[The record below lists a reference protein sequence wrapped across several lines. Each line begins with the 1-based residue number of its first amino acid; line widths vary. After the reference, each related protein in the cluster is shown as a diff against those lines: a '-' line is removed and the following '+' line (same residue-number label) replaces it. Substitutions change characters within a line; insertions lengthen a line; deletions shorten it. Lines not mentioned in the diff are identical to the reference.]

1 MAPTLIITNDFP
13 PTVGGIEGFVADICR
28 ALDDDVVVLTRHTPG
43 WADHDRSV
51 SHPVIRQGRL
61 LLPTP
66 RVARTAAKLINQ
78 HRIRRVIFG
87 AMAPLALLAPTL
99 RSTGVERMLAIS
111 HGHETW
117 WASVPGSRTLL
128 RRMADGVDHVSTIS
142 DYTRS
147 RIAPALSESARRRMI
162 TLAPPVDGE
171 RFRPDDDHRDH
182 RGRPRC
188 VAVGRMVRQK
198 GFDTLVR
205 AWSQVADRLPEA
217 ELVLVGDGPDARRL
231 RGLVLRLRLTGS
243 VRFTGP
249 LRRDE
254 VAALLPTATVFA
266 LPVRTRLAGLNPEGL
281 GLGFLEAAA
290 SGLPVIAGR
299 SGGAPET
306 VRDGVTGRVVDP
318 DDVDGLAA
326 AITDLLADR
335 DRAAVMGRAGRAYV
349 LQKFGIEQ
357 VGRTVRETLSI
368 G

>member
-1 MAPTLIITNDFP
+1 
-13 PTVGGIEGFVADICR
+13 
-28 ALDDDVVVLTRHTPG
+28 
-43 WADHDRSV
+43 
-51 SHPVIRQGRL
+51 
-61 LLPTP
+61 
-66 RVARTAAKLINQ
+66 
-78 HRIRRVIFG
+78 
-87 AMAPLALLAPTL
+87 
-99 RSTGVERMLAIS
+99 
-111 HGHETW
+111 
-117 WASVPGSRTLL
+117 
-128 RRMADGVDHVSTIS
+128 
-142 DYTRS
+142 
-147 RIAPALSESARRRMI
+147 
-162 TLAPPVDGE
+162 
-171 RFRPDDDHRDH
+171 
-182 RGRPRC
+182 
-188 VAVGRMVRQK
+188 MVRQK